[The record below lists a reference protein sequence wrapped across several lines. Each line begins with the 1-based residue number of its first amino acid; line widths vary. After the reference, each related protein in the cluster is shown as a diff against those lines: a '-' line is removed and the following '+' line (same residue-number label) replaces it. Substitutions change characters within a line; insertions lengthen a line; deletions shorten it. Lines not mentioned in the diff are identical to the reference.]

1 MNKLKKIVIWASLG
15 NTAPYVIHT
24 NKSGKDWIAKLR
36 AKQIKELFSVTQQTT
51 LIGLPWKK
59 VDSRIQECISWWS
72 SGTLRATPGL
82 TQEIM
87 DLQPV
92 NKSEILNSYE
102 VMCADDGS
110 LISERTT
117 PSTSILGNIL
127 S

>member
-1 MNKLKKIVIWASLG
+1 M
-15 NTAPYVIHT
+15 
-24 NKSGKDWIAKLR
+24 LR
-36 AKQIKELFSVTQQTT
+36 AKQIKELFLVTQQTT

-59 VDSRIQECISWWS
+59 VDSRIQECISWRS
-72 SGTLRATPGL
+72 SGTLRATPVL

-92 NKSEILNSYE
+92 NKSEILNSCE
-102 VMCADDGS
+102 VMCADDGF

-117 PSTSILGNIL
+117 PSTSILDNIL